1 MAQDDSE
8 TITPRPPQAETAKAD
23 APKAETARAESP
35 KSDNPIPPLT
45 PRPPRNGKD
54 GSRSAQAA
62 QDANRDAPREV
73 REPAREIREP
83 AREPKEPVG
92 APDVGAADRDGVA
105 RNASD
110 ADGALTKSGVLEIL
124 PEGWGF
130 LRQNNFDPGSQD
142 IYVAQAQIKRFNL
155 KTGDTVTGQ
164 VRPPKDTEKYY
175 GLLRVESV
183 NSASPDQ
190 ARSRANFDD
199 LVPIYPEERFIL
211 ETDAKNLTA
220 RVIDLIAP
228 IGKGQRA
235 IVVAPPKAGKTT
247 VLKSIANSI
256 TTNHPDVHL
265 VVLLIDERPEEV
277 TDIRRSV
284 NGEVVSSTFDELP
297 ENHMRVADMVLEKA
311 KRLVESGKDVVVLL
325 DSLTR
330 LSRASNLTVTP
341 SGRTLQGG
349 LDPAAIYRPK
359 RFFGAA
365 RNIEHGGSLTIIA
378 TALVETGS
386 RMDDIIFEE
395 FKGTGN
401 SELKLDREIAN
412 RRIFPAI
419 NVKES
424 STRKEE
430 LLYDEDSLKAVY
442 QLHRVL
448 AGLGTVEA
456 TELLIDRLNNSKSNK
471 EFLKVIS
478 KTGRRED

>member
-1 MAQDDSE
+1 MANDDIESGVARSDQDGGVA
-8 TITPRPPQAETAKAD
+8 TITPPD
-23 APKAETARAESP
+23 APKPVSDPPARRE
-35 KSDNPIPPLT
+35 NRPPPNT
-45 PRPPRNGKD
+45 PRRGNGASSSAAREEA
-54 GSRSAQAA
+54 SRASQSAA
-62 QDANRDAPREV
+62 QDASRAVADGAQSSDAPRDE
-73 REPAREIREP
+73 
-83 AREPKEPVG
+83 
-92 APDVGAADRDGVA
+92 APNLLV
-105 RNASD
+105 
-110 ADGALTKSGVLEIL
+110 KSGILEIL
-124 PEGWGF
+124 PDGWGF
-130 LRQNNFDPGSQD
+130 LRSSNFDPGAQD
-142 IYVAQAQIKRFNL
+142 IYVAQAQIKRFGL
-155 KTGDTVTGQ
+155 KTGDTVSGQ
-164 VRPPKDTEKYY
+164 VRPPKDSERFF
-175 GLLRVESV
+175 GLLRVETV
-183 NSASPDQ
+183 NGVTPEQAKQRPD
-190 ARSRANFDD
+190 FDQ
-199 LVPIYPEERFIL
+199 LVPIYPDERMVL
-211 ETDAKNLTA
+211 ETDPKNFTA
-220 RVIDLIAP
+220 RIIDLIAP

-247 VLKSIANSI
+247 ILKSIANSI
-256 TTNHPDVHL
+256 SANHPEVVL
-265 VVLLIDERPEEV
+265 MVLLIDERPEEV

-311 KRLVESGKDVVVLL
+311 KRLVEAGKDVVILL

-359 RFFGAA
+359 RFFGTA
-365 RNIEHGGSLTIIA
+365 RNIEGGGSLTIIA

-401 SELKLDREIAN
+401 SELKLDRDLAN

-430 LLYDEDSLKAVY
+430 LLYDEESLRAVY

-448 AGLGTVEA
+448 AGLDAVAA

-471 EFLKVIS
+471 EFLKTVS
-478 KTGRRED
+478 KTGRRDD

>member
-1 MAQDDSE
+1 MVQDDSPN
-8 TITPRPPQAETAKAD
+8 TPPTLTNPP
-23 APKAETARAESP
+23 
-35 KSDNPIPPLT
+35 PPLS
-45 PRPPRNGKD
+45 PRAPRNSKE
-54 GSRSAQAA
+54 GSRDNS
-62 QDANRDAPREV
+62 
-73 REPAREIREP
+73 ARESNGRESS
-83 AREPKEPVG
+83 ARDNNG
-92 APDVGAADRDGVA
+92 RDSSARDGNGREGNA
-105 RNASD
+105 RDSSARDSSARDNAAASGD
-110 ADGALTKSGVLEIL
+110 AELEAPLIKSGVLEIL
-124 PEGWGF
+124 QEGWGF

-190 ARSRANFDD
+190 ARSRVNFDD
-199 LVPIYPEERFIL
+199 LVPIYPEERFNL
-211 ETDAKNLTA
+211 ETDPKNLTA

-235 IVVAPPKAGKTT
+235 IIVAPPKAGKTT

-256 TTNHPDVHL
+256 TTNHPEVHL

-311 KRLVESGKDVVVLL
+311 KRLVEAGKDVVVLL
-325 DSLTR
+325 DSITR

-365 RNIEHGGSLTIIA
+365 RNIEEGGSLTIIA

-401 SELKLDREIAN
+401 SELKLDRELAN

-424 STRKEE
+424 GTRKEE
-430 LLYDEDSLKAVY
+430 LLYDEESLKSVY

-456 TELLIDRLNNSKSNK
+456 AELLIDRLNNSKGNK
-471 EFLKVIS
+471 EFLKTVS

>member
-8 TITPRPPQAETAKAD
+8 TITPRPPQTESAKAD
-23 APKAETARAESP
+23 GPKAETP
-35 KSDNPIPPLT
+35 KVDNPIPPLT

-54 GSRSAQAA
+54 NSRDNKAA
-62 QDANRDAPREV
+62 QEAKDT
-73 REPAREIREP
+73 
-83 AREPKEPVG
+83 
-92 APDVGAADRDGVA
+92 AAASSEATTAQDGTGPQ
-105 RNASD
+105 RGGSDSD
-110 ADGALTKSGVLEIL
+110 AAGALTKSGVLEIL

-211 ETDAKNLTA
+211 ETDTKNLTA

-247 VLKSIANSI
+247 ILKSIANSI
-256 TTNHPDVHL
+256 TTNHPEVQL

-311 KRLVESGKDVVVLL
+311 KRLVEAGKDVVVLL

-365 RNIEHGGSLTIIA
+365 RNIEQGGSLTIIA

>member
-1 MAQDDSE
+1 MANDASE
-8 TITPRPPQAETAKAD
+8 STPARPPQAE
-23 APKAETARAESP
+23 
-35 KSDNPIPPLT
+35 NPIPPLT
-45 PRPPRNGKD
+45 PRAPRNGKD
-54 GSRSAQAA
+54 GSSSREPREPRASTREASREPRENSKEPQEPRDPAA
-62 QDANRDAPREV
+62 DDGAAPRGSGDDAN
-73 REPAREIREP
+73 
-83 AREPKEPVG
+83 
-92 APDVGAADRDGVA
+92 
-105 RNASD
+105 
-110 ADGALTKSGVLEIL
+110 ALTKSGVLEIL
-124 PEGWGF
+124 QEGWGF

-183 NSASPDQ
+183 NGASPDQ
-190 ARSRANFDD
+190 ARSRVNFDD
-199 LVPIYPEERFIL
+199 LVPIYPDDRFQL
-211 ETDAKNLTA
+211 ETDTKNLTA

-247 VLKSIANSI
+247 ILKSIANSI

-311 KRLVESGKDVVVLL
+311 KRLVESGRDVVVLL

-349 LDPAAIYRPK
+349 LDPRRDLSPET
-359 RFFGAA
+359 FF
-365 RNIEHGGSLTIIA
+365 
-378 TALVETGS
+378 
-386 RMDDIIFEE
+386 
-395 FKGTGN
+395 
-401 SELKLDREIAN
+401 
-412 RRIFPAI
+412 RRGP
-419 NVKES
+419 
-424 STRKEE
+424 
-430 LLYDEDSLKAVY
+430 
-442 QLHRVL
+442 
-448 AGLGTVEA
+448 
-456 TELLIDRLNNSKSNK
+456 
-471 EFLKVIS
+471 
-478 KTGRRED
+478 

>member
-1 MAQDDSE
+1 MANDSE
-8 TITPRPPQAETAKAD
+8 SSTTGPLTQEPPPPPPRP
-23 APKAETARAESP
+23 ARA
-35 KSDNPIPPLT
+35 
-45 PRPPRNGKD
+45 
-54 GSRSAQAA
+54 
-62 QDANRDAPREV
+62 
-73 REPAREIREP
+73 IREP
-83 AREPKEPVG
+83 REGGRDNREARDSRDSNSRENSGRESNS
-92 APDVGAADRDGVA
+92 RDGNGRDGNSRDGNSRDGGA
-105 RNASD
+105 EPAGEAGPRGSE

-130 LRQNNFDPGSQD
+130 LRQNNFDPGAQD

-175 GLLRVESV
+175 GLLRVETV
-183 NSASPDQ
+183 NSVSPDQ
-190 ARSRANFDD
+190 ARNRLNFDD
-199 LVPIYPEERFIL
+199 LVPIYPEERFVL
-211 ETDAKNLTA
+211 ETDPKNLTA

-235 IVVAPPKAGKTT
+235 IIVAPPKAGKTT

-256 TTNHPDVHL
+256 TTNHPEVHL

-311 KRLVESGKDVVVLL
+311 KRMVEIGKDVVVLL

-365 RNIEHGGSLTIIA
+365 RNIEGGGSLTIIA

-430 LLYDEDSLKAVY
+430 LLYGEEDLKAVY

-448 AGLGTVEA
+448 AGLGAVEA
-456 TELLIDRLNNSKSNK
+456 IELLIDRLNNSKGNK
-471 EFLKVIS
+471 EFLKIIS
-478 KTGRRED
+478 KTGRRDD

>member
-8 TITPRPPQAETAKAD
+8 TITSNPPQAD
-23 APKAETARAESP
+23 APKAAPP
-35 KSDNPIPPLT
+35 KVDNPIPPLT

-54 GSRSAQAA
+54 GVRTAQAA
-62 QDANRDAPREV
+62 PAAQDSNKDADKETK
-73 REPAREIREP
+73 EPAASAPE
-83 AREPKEPVG
+83 VG
-92 APDVGAADRDGVA
+92 ATGEREGAARG
-105 RNASD
+105 ASD

-211 ETDAKNLTA
+211 ETDPKNLTA

-256 TTNHPDVHL
+256 TTNHPEVHL

-359 RFFGAA
+359 RFF
-365 RNIEHGGSLTIIA
+365 RRGS
-378 TALVETGS
+378 
-386 RMDDIIFEE
+386 
-395 FKGTGN
+395 
-401 SELKLDREIAN
+401 
-412 RRIFPAI
+412 
-419 NVKES
+419 
-424 STRKEE
+424 
-430 LLYDEDSLKAVY
+430 
-442 QLHRVL
+442 
-448 AGLGTVEA
+448 
-456 TELLIDRLNNSKSNK
+456 
-471 EFLKVIS
+471 
-478 KTGRRED
+478 

>member
-1 MAQDDSE
+1 M
-8 TITPRPPQAETAKAD
+8 RL
-23 APKAETARAESP
+23 RSP
-35 KSDNPIPPLT
+35 KRRSGRRGRRRRPRQRSDLDSSAAPL
-45 PRPPRNGKD
+45 
-54 GSRSAQAA
+54 
-62 QDANRDAPREV
+62 
-73 REPAREIREP
+73 I
-83 AREPKEPVG
+83 
-92 APDVGAADRDGVA
+92 
-105 RNASD
+105 
-110 ADGALTKSGVLEIL
+110 KSGVLEIL

-183 NSASPDQ
+183 NSVSPDQ

-199 LVPIYPEERFIL
+199 LVPIYPEERLIL
-211 ETDAKNLTA
+211 ETDPKNLTA

-247 VLKSIANSI
+247 ILKSIANSI
-256 TTNHPDVHL
+256 TTNHPEVHL

-365 RNIEHGGSLTIIA
+365 RNIENGGSLTIIA

-430 LLYDEDSLKAVY
+430 LLYDEEELKAVY

-456 TELLIDRLNNSKSNK
+456 DRTS
-471 EFLKVIS
+471 
-478 KTGRRED
+478 D

>member
-1 MAQDDSE
+1 MRTTMANDDTESG
-8 TITPRPPQAETAKAD
+8 TPRPISETSVPAEKVS
-23 APKAETARAESP
+23 SP
-35 KSDNPIPPLT
+35 PENIRTPPPNT
-45 PRPPRNGKD
+45 PRNGRSNGRARSSSDAHRPAPD
-54 GSRSAQAA
+54 GNRSNENERFTEGRRDPDGDSQRSESGRPN
-62 QDANRDAPREV
+62 QDGNRSGQE
-73 REPAREIREP
+73 EPAIIRQ
-83 AREPKEPVG
+83 
-92 APDVGAADRDGVA
+92 
-105 RNASD
+105 
-110 ADGALTKSGVLEIL
+110 GVLEIL
-124 PEGWGF
+124 SEGWGF
-130 LRQNNFDPGSQD
+130 LRQNNFDASGQD
-142 IYVAQAQIKRFNL
+142 VYVAQAQIKRFGL
-155 KTGDTVTGQ
+155 KTGDTVSGG
-164 VRPPKDTEKYY
+164 VRPPKDTERYY
-175 GLLRVESV
+175 GLLRVETV
-183 NSASPDQ
+183 NGVTPEQ
-190 ARSRANFDD
+190 AKQRPNYDE
-199 LVPIYPEERFIL
+199 LVPIYPEERLIL
-211 ETDAKNLTA
+211 ETDVKNMTA

-247 VLKSIANSI
+247 ILKSIANSI
-256 TTNHPDVHL
+256 TANHPEVTL
-265 VVLLIDERPEEV
+265 MVLLIDERPEEV

-284 NGEVVSSTFDELP
+284 HGEVISSTFDELP

-311 KRLVESGKDVVVLL
+311 KRQVEAGKDVVVLL

-365 RNIEHGGSLTIIA
+365 RNIEGGGSLTIIA

-430 LLYDEDSLKAVY
+430 LLYDEESLKAVY

-471 EFLKVIS
+471 EFLKTVS

>member
-1 MAQDDSE
+1 MVNDDIESGVARSDQDGGVATTTPPEPARPTADPSARRE
-8 TITPRPPQAETAKAD
+8 NRPPPNTPRRVNGASNSS
-23 APKAETARAESP
+23 ARE
-35 KSDNPIPPLT
+35 
-45 PRPPRNGKD
+45 D
-54 GSRSAQAA
+54 GSRLEASRASLSAA
-62 QDANRDAPREV
+62 
-73 REPAREIREP
+73 
-83 AREPKEPVG
+83 
-92 APDVGAADRDGVA
+92 
-105 RNASD
+105 
-110 ADGALTKSGVLEIL
+110 ADGAARASGDAATAAEPIRDDTPGILVKSGILEIL
-124 PEGWGF
+124 PDGWGF
-130 LRQNNFDPGSQD
+130 LRSSNFDPGAQD
-142 IYVAQAQIKRFNL
+142 IYVAQAQIKRFGL
-155 KTGDTVTGQ
+155 KTGDTVSGQ
-164 VRPPKDTEKYY
+164 VRPPKDTERFY
-175 GLLRVESV
+175 GLLRVETV
-183 NSASPDQ
+183 NAVPPEEAKKRPD
-190 ARSRANFDD
+190 FDQ
-199 LVPIYPEERFIL
+199 LVPIYPNDRLIL
-211 ETDAKNLTA
+211 ETDSKNFTA
-220 RVIDLIAP
+220 RIIDLIAP

-247 VLKSIANSI
+247 ILKSIANSI
-256 TTNHPDVHL
+256 TTNHPEVVL
-265 VVLLIDERPEEV
+265 MVLLIDERPEEV

-311 KRLVESGKDVVVLL
+311 KRLVEAGQDVVILL

-359 RFFGAA
+359 RFFGTA
-365 RNIEHGGSLTIIA
+365 RNIEGGGSLTIIA

-430 LLYDEDSLKAVY
+430 LLYDEESLKAVY

-448 AGLGTVEA
+448 AGLDAVAA

-471 EFLKVIS
+471 EFLKTVS
-478 KTGRRED
+478 KTGRRDD